1 MTDTLLPTPKVAV
14 VHYWWVA
21 NRGGEHFA
29 AALLKLFPD
38 ADLFVN
44 VCDEALVR
52 RTLGPGFRGRIVQSF
67 VGRLPGARKH
77 YQKYLPL
84 MPLALEQLDLSAYD
98 LVISCESGPAKGV
111 LTRPDALH
119 VCYCHS
125 PMRYLWDQ
133 YHEYK
138 AAAGPLVRLLWPLV
152 AHWLRVWD
160 RQSADRVDLF
170 LANSAFVAARI
181 RKYWHRE
188 ARVLYSPASVHALRA
203 DQPRGDHYL
212 VLGQLVRYKRAD
224 LAVRACTALNLPLTV
239 IGEGEQLEELRAL
252 AGPTVKLLGRQPVE
266 VVREQLQ
273 TCKALL
279 FPGVEDFGLVPVEA
293 MAAGAPVIA
302 YARGGALETV
312 VDGVTGCLFHEQ
324 TVEALQAAVLRLES
338 GALRI
343 DPQAA
348 RAQALRFAPEHFEA
362 ELLALLEDARA
373 AHAQACR
380 PAPNP
385 RPLSALPG
393 APARAD
399 APAAPP
405 SAPRSSARPAA
416 DPAHSDRPTAD
427 LPR

>member
-1 MTDTLLPTPKVAV
+1 MSEGPDRIAPRTPRVAV
-14 VHYWWVA
+14 VHYWWLA

-29 AALLKLFPD
+29 AALLKLFPH
-38 ADLFVN
+38 ADLFVH
-44 VCDEALVR
+44 VCDEDLVR

-67 VGRLPGARKH
+67 IARLPGARKH
-77 YQKYLPL
+77 YQRYLPL

-119 VCYCHS
+119 VCYCHT

-138 AAAGPLVRLLWPLV
+138 RHAGPLVRALWPLV

-181 RKYWHRE
+181 RKVYRRE
-188 ARVLYSPASVHALRA
+188 ARVVYSPASVHGLRA
-203 DQPRGDHYL
+203 DQPRGREYL

-224 LAVRACTALNLPLTV
+224 LAVRACTALGLPLTV
-239 IGEGEQLEELRAL
+239 IGEGEQLDELRAI
-252 AGPTVKLLGRQPVE
+252 AGPTVTLLGRQSAD
-266 VVREQLQ
+266 VVREKLQ
-273 TCKALL
+273 TCRALL

-312 VDGVTGCLFHEQ
+312 VDGLTGCLFHEQ
-324 TVEALQAAVLRLES
+324 SVQALQEAILRIES
-338 GALRI
+338 GELRI

-348 RAQALRFAPEHFEA
+348 RAQALRFAPERFEA
-362 ELLALLEDARA
+362 EMRALIDAALVQHALAGVA
-373 AHAQACR
+373 
-380 PAPNP
+380 PAG
-385 RPLSALPG
+385 PG
-393 APARAD
+393 ARGADQAEDVAAAWPAQKRA
-399 APAAPP
+399 
-405 SAPRSSARPAA
+405 
-416 DPAHSDRPTAD
+416 
-427 LPR
+427 